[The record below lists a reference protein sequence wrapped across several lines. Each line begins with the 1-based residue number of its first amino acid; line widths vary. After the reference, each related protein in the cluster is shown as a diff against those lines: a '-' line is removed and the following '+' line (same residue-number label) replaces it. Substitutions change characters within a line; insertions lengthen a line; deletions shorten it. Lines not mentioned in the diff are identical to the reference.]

1 MSQVNVNTPGDREP
15 GPPVSD
21 GSGYGMIV
29 GFLVAVL
36 VIALVVWL
44 LVFNGGGTTPDNGNG
59 GGGGGGEMTPGPSG
73 GWRLIETG

>member
-29 GFLVAVL
+29 GILVGVL
-36 VIALVVWL
+36 VVALVVWL
-44 LVFNGGGTTPDNGNG
+44 LVFNGGGTTPDNNDNG
-59 GGGGGGEMTPGPSG
+59 GNGGEMTPGPSG
-73 GWRLIETG
+73 GWRLIDAA

>member
-29 GFLVAVL
+29 GILVGVL
-36 VIALVVWL
+36 VVALVVWL
-44 LVFNGGGTTPDNGNG
+44 LVFNGGGTTPDNNNG
-59 GGGGGGEMTPGPSG
+59 GGSGGGEMTPGPSG
-73 GWRLIETG
+73 GWRLIDAA